1 MAQRKVDK
9 KKHDIKMARVKK
21 EAAVARK
28 KIAARK
34 ASRTIAEK
42 FIDSPITKKVAKKA
56 PYIGGAIIVH
66 DVIKGIGKSTCVK
79 RGGKWVGGKCQ
90 GAKKSTRK
98 ITSPQ
103 VRDPIS
109 KR

>member
-1 MAQRKVDK
+1 
-9 KKHDIKMARVKK
+9 MARVKK